1 MKIPQ
6 INSLH
11 LNCAVDYAFKS
22 GKRVLKE
29 AKKCVDHAGSKSRK
43 ALATAVFVSGSL
55 TLQNAN
61 KSSAIVQRLDRD
73 IFVRTSMYLS
83 NRTMKVPVI
92 KSAKDVLL
100 SDNRYENF
108 DKDINTRF
116 NKLLLSRKAGKNPL
130 NNKAGVFFEKAD
142 KYEVNPV
149 LLMSIAM
156 TESARGTSKASI
168 IKNNIGGI
176 MGRRGLRR
184 FEKVDDCIDVMAQTI
199 SNHHNKRNINTLEEL
214 AYSGKYC
221 DKSVAD
227 KWIKN
232 VMFYVKK
239 LS

>member
-1 MKIPQ
+1 
-6 INSLH
+6 
-11 LNCAVDYAFKS
+11 
-22 GKRVLKE
+22 
-29 AKKCVDHAGSKSRK
+29 
-43 ALATAVFVSGSL
+43 
-55 TLQNAN
+55 
-61 KSSAIVQRLDRD
+61 
-73 IFVRTSMYLS
+73 
-83 NRTMKVPVI
+83 
-92 KSAKDVLL
+92 
-100 SDNRYENF
+100 
-108 DKDINTRF
+108 
-116 NKLLLSRKAGKNPL
+116 
-130 NNKAGVFFEKAD
+130 
-142 KYEVNPV
+142 
-149 LLMSIAM
+149 M

-227 KWIKN
+227 KWIKH